1 MIHQLPSGK
10 WQADFQRVGMRRLRA
25 NFDTPAQAND
35 WLHIRRIEAES
46 KTPRRTMTSRD
57 QLDATEADLGQ
68 LMGWVVPEP
77 VAPLTAREAAWVE
90 EFMASDPADD
100 APDVPPYPGP
110 VGYLAA
116 WQRELDRGQRTRFQ
130 FDALWKAA
138 CWEAEADEVAASRPV
153 AAMLALRDAHRVIE
167 AAAR

>member
-1 MIHQLPSGK
+1 MTPEPDLPPLPPAALVTLADLEARADAY
-10 WQADFQRVGMRRLRA
+10 QAW
-25 NFDTPAQAND
+25 FDALPAEEQT
-35 WLHIRRIEAES
+35 L
-46 KTPRRTMTSRD
+46 RRTQSYLAFLGR

-100 APDVPPYPGP
+100 ARDVPPYPGP

-138 CWEAEADEVAASRPV
+138 CLEAEAEEVAASRPV